1 MKHSLAM
8 AAVAAGLIGSVSAL
22 ADPAPTDAAPA
33 GAASPSA
40 PAASATP
47 AQPESTLSLCR
58 RITLPENTREIV
70 TASPNVAVRVKFP
83 AKVKTYSISVPG
95 LWDAESKE
103 DSVLIRPKTPDA
115 AAGETAV
122 AVFTDTGRQYDLLV
136 RLAPSGTDIPSCVIV
151 ADLVPPPAAASGTP
165 RRAVGPSKAVTALER
180 QLQDAIANQNRQ
192 LGEMRSQVEQQATDR
207 IKAFQYSVY
216 TRYDWNSAQ
225 AASPDDKHLISSVY
239 DDGRFT
245 YVRIST
251 TAFGLPEMTG
261 DLGGKATVL
270 QYTYD
275 DLTGVFTVQG
285 LFDKLTVALADHVI
299 SISRL

>member
-1 MKHSLAM
+1 MKRSLAM
-8 AAVAAGLIGSVSAL
+8 AVFAAGLLGSVSAL
-22 ADPAPTDAAPA
+22 ADPAPTDAAQVGVAPP
-33 GAASPSA
+33 GAPTA
-40 PAASATP
+40 PAK
-47 AQPESTLSLCR
+47 PESTLSLCR
-58 RITLPENTREIV
+58 RITLPEGTREIV

-83 AKVKTYSISVPG
+83 AKVKTYSVSVPG

-136 RLAPSGTDIPSCVIV
+136 RLAPSGADIPSCVIV
-151 ADLVPPPAAASGTP
+151 ADLVPPPAAASSAP
-165 RRAVGPSKAVTALER
+165 HRAAGPSKAVTELQR
-180 QLQDAIANQNRQ
+180 QLQETIANQNRQ
-192 LGEMRSQVEQQATDR
+192 LAEMRSQVEQQATDR
-207 IKAFQYSVY
+207 IKAFEYSVN
-216 TRYDWNSAQ
+216 TRYDWSSTE